1 MASLELD
8 GEKLDSYLMT
18 GLRIGIVLILASVAL
33 IPVDILLYFIQQMG
47 AEIASGLFKSIISF
61 GLYIIMLIAQFT
73 AIGYVGRKLY
83 GWK

>member
-33 IPVDILLYFIQQMG
+33 IPVDILLYFIQQIG
-47 AEIASGLFKSIISF
+47 AEIGFGLFEQVINF
-61 GLYIIMLIAQFT
+61 GLYIIMLIAHFT
-73 AIGYVGRKLY
+73 AIGYIGRKLY

>member
-33 IPVDILLYFIQQMG
+33 IPVDILLYFIQQLG
-47 AEIASGLFKSIISF
+47 AEIGFGLFEWIINFS
-61 GLYIIMLIAQFT
+61 LYIIMLIIHFT